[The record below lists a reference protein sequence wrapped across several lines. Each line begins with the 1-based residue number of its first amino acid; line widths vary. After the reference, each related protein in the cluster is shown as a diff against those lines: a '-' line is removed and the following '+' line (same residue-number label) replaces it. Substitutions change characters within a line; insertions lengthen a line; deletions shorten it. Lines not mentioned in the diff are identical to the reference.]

1 MLTLRLTRRAIG
13 FLLLVKFTA
22 IYEISFAQEIPQT
35 GYPQGYFK
43 DPLDLPI
50 HLAGNFGELRPG
62 HFHMGLDMKTNGRIG
77 YPVYAA
83 ADGYISHVKIEST
96 GFGNAIYISHPNGYT
111 TVYVHL
117 NNFGPELARYVKEQ
131 QYKLQQWEVLL
142 DIPPDLFAVKQGQF
156 IANSGNT
163 GGSYAPHLHFEIRD
177 TKTDQNR
184 NPFLFGLPIE
194 DKEPPS
200 LYRIGVYDGD
210 RSTYLQV
217 PRILP
222 LIKTSEGYTV
232 LGGKINVPFDK
243 VRLAIGAE
251 DHQSGSA
258 NALGIYAASVTM
270 DGAPVCGFTLD
281 KFGYDLTRY
290 VDAHVDYSLKTGG
303 GPYVQYLCPL
313 PGNRLPIYNCAIDD
327 GLIDLS
333 DDSLHSIAITVK
345 DAAGNISE
353 ARFTLRR
360 AGLPPVYEN
369 GDLFVPN
376 QVNVFE
382 NDEFLLYLPEHA
394 LYDAVRP
401 VFGKRVLPSGASPEY
416 SLISPLIPSLDS
428 FTVSI
433 KPDFV
438 VAESD
443 ANRYVIVEKGAGK
456 QHVAS
461 AQWNK
466 GWAVARLRDFGTFQL
481 VLDKEPPVITPLGWR
496 EGSGFTGKPEIR
508 VGLKDNLGS
517 IKSFR
522 AELDGKWLMF
532 SHSGDIYTY
541 RFDEHFPPGAHTLVL
556 SVEDEAGNRTEKTYR
571 VSR

>member
-1 MLTLRLTRRAIG
+1 MLTRRLTRRVIG
-13 FLLLVKFTA
+13 FLLFVKITA
-22 IYEISFAQEIPQT
+22 IYGISFAQEIPQS
-35 GYPQGYFK
+35 GYPHGYFR

-83 ADGYISHVKIEST
+83 ADGYISHVKIESA

-131 QYKLQQWEVLL
+131 QYKLQRWEVLL
-142 DIPPDLFAVKQGQF
+142 DIPPGLFPVKQGQF

-194 DKEPPS
+194 DHEPPS
-200 LYRIGVYDGD
+200 LYRVAVYDGD

-217 PRILP
+217 PKVVS

-232 LGGKINVPFDK
+232 LGGKVTIPFDK

-251 DHQSGSA
+251 DHQTGSA
-258 NALGIYAASVTM
+258 NALGIDGASLAF
-270 DGAPVCGFTLD
+270 DGAPVCGFALD

-303 GPYVQYLCPL
+303 GPYVQYLSPL
-313 PGNRLPIYNCAIDD
+313 PGNRLPIYNCTSED
-327 GLIDLS
+327 GMINLT
-333 DDSLHSIAITVK
+333 DDSVHNVAIQVK
-345 DAAGNISE
+345 DAAGNVSE
-353 ARFTLRR
+353 ARFMLQK
-360 AGLPPVYEN
+360 AGLPPVYGG

-382 NDEFLLYLPEHA
+382 NDEFLLYLPEDC

-401 VFGKRVLPSGASPEY
+401 FFTKKDLPGAGSPEY
-416 SLISPLIPSLDS
+416 SLISALIPSLDS

-433 KPDFV
+433 KPGFDIV
-438 VAESD
+438 PED
-443 ANRYVIVEKGAGK
+443 ADHYVIVEKGAGK

-461 AQWNK
+461 AEWNK
-466 GWAVARLRDFGTFQL
+466 GWAVVKLRDFGDFQL
-481 VLDKEPPVITPLGWR
+481 VLDKEPPVIIPLGWR
-496 EGSGFTGKPEIR
+496 DGSRFTGKPELR
-508 VGLKDNLGS
+508 VALKDNLEAIRG
-517 IKSFR
+517 FR

-532 SHSGDIYTY
+532 SHSGNIYTY
-541 RFDEHFPPGAHTLVL
+541 RFDEHFPPGRHTLVL
-556 SVEDEAGNRTEKTYR
+556 SVEDEAGNRTEKSFS